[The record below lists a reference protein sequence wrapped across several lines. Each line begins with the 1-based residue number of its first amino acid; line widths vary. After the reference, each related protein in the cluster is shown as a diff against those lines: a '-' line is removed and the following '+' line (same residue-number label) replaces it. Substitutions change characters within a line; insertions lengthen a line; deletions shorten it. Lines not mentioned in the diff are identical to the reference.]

1 MTEQTT
7 LVAPGTTP
15 GAAGPALTVIVRG
28 HRPAPQG
35 SKRHVGGG
43 RMVEQ
48 SKRVRPWRDAV
59 QAATIAAVRAAH
71 TAPLDGPLRVEAT
84 FTVVKPA
91 SAPKRRPT
99 WPTTRHSGDLDKLLR
114 STFDAL
120 TDAGAI
126 ADDARVIEV
135 TARKV
140 FPDQGRHA
148 LPVPGAVIRIWTL
161 TEVTP

>member
-1 MTEQTT
+1 MTEQTA

-15 GAAGPALTVIVRG
+15 GAAGPALTVVVRG

-48 SKRVRPWRDAV
+48 SKRVAPWRAAV
-59 QAATIAAVRAAH
+59 VAAVRQVRAAAC
-71 TAPLDGPLRVEAT
+71 APLDGPLAVEAT

-91 SAPKRRPT
+91 TASKRRIS

-120 TDAGAI
+120 TDARAI
-126 ADDARVIEV
+126 SDDARVIEV

-140 FPDQGRHA
+140 YPGQGRRA
-148 LPVPGAVIRIWTL
+148 LDAPGAVIRIWTL
-161 TEVTP
+161 GGTQ